1 MLTKLD
7 HDVYNDS
14 VASFMLSENVR
25 GRFARVNQSLN
36 HILAQHKYPEKVSR
50 LMAEAILLTVMIGQ
64 AIKLKWKLSVQ
75 IRGSGSIRLIAVDY
89 FSPNDEFSSANIRAY
104 AKFDFDAV
112 ENAVEPGFHLLG
124 KGLFA
129 VLIDQ
134 GEGTKPYQGL
144 TPLAGE
150 SLADCAETYFDQS
163 EQLPTSFKI
172 IVGQS
177 DIASNNRDWRGGG
190 IMLQQLPNIKV
201 LEQFNKSTI
210 SNPKLKKNNLKQIN
224 NCDFENWSRA
234 NILMNTI
241 EELELVGPQLAPIDI
256 LKRLF
261 HQEALRVF
269 EPQKLIFGC
278 SCSIEK
284 VSRTLSIYS
293 SKDIKSMM
301 TKEGTVTADCQFCS
315 KHYVLDPNKLGF
327 ESEG

>member
-163 EQLPTSFKI
+163 EQLP
-172 IVGQS
+172 
-177 DIASNNRDWRGGG
+177 
-190 IMLQQLPNIKV
+190 NIKV

-293 SKDIKSMM
+293 LKDIKSMM
-301 TKEGTVTADCQFCS
+301 TNEGTVTADCQFCS